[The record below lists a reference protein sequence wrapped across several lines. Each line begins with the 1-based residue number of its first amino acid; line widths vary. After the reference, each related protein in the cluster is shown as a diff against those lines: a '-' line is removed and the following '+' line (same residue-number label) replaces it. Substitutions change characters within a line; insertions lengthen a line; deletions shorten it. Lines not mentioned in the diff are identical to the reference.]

1 MLSLLISLLIGIIVL
16 GVVFWAARSL
26 IAAFKIPD
34 PIATVIIVV
43 LVLISLVVVVS
54 WLGLLPGG
62 GLRLR

>member
-1 MLSLLISLLIGIIVL
+1 MGLLISILIGIIVL

-26 IAAFKIPD
+26 IAAFKIPE

-43 LVLISLVVVVS
+43 LVLICLVMIINWIGIV
-54 WLGLLPGG
+54 P